1 MGPTGKWGALASDT
15 LAVWRARARSSH
27 FLSPLGT
34 SHFPPTCLS
43 FPICKIRPDGLN
55 SLPPWP
61 DSTIASQAPVILGF
75 TQNLVPL
82 NLKVNFVMYILQFRK
97 EEVSAKR
104 KKEEK
109 EKEKNPQNPIPT
121 AFWDL
126 GARCERVQKPGHSR
140 REPLGGAVP
149 PPATRGRQRLAG
161 LDLRLKSQAGW
172 AALPPQPP

>member
-1 MGPTGKWGALASDT
+1 M
-15 LAVWRARARSSH
+15 
-27 FLSPLGT
+27 
-34 SHFPPTCLS
+34 
-43 FPICKIRPDGLN
+43 
-55 SLPPWP
+55 
-61 DSTIASQAPVILGF
+61 ILGF

-97 EEVSAKR
+97 EEVSAKG

-126 GARCERVQKPGHSR
+126 GAKGSR
-140 REPLGGAVP
+140 SQGTAAGAAGGGAVP
-149 PPATRGRQRLAG
+149 PPATRGRQRPAG

-172 AALPPQPP
+172 AALPPQPPKSARLSSVSKATAGRGDPGVCASHPEGRPGSLPGEAVRMRGKLSPSPPQH